1 MDATATD
8 ETTKE
13 FIMIGNTYD
22 PGISPN
28 ELVARHRFKPM
39 PDKQELLKRDSFNTR
54 ERLQNNKWLNAMLRG
69 GK

>member
-1 MDATATD
+1 MDATETD

-13 FIMIGNTYD
+13 FNMIGNTYD
-22 PGISPN
+22 HGISPS